1 MPFEVRVIEY
11 GGSPWIVYGQTEIP
25 VNSSVSNPT
34 PNTNG
39 LVGEVATLP
48 YLVPDG
54 HRLVLTGWGIEGNRD
69 PFSVL
74 FPWIGEPPA
83 TNAKALMSAGS
94 MAGMG
99 VFTGVR
105 FVVPAGK
112 KVNVHLINGS
122 AYPMVHGWFVQGE
135 LVMLTP

>member
-1 MPFEVRVIEY
+1 MPFEVRIVESA
-11 GGSPWIVYGQTEIP
+11 GMPWIVYGQTAIP
-25 VNSSVSNPT
+25 INSSVTNPA
-34 PNTNG
+34 PNVNG
-39 LVGEVATLP
+39 LLGEVAALP
-48 YLVPDG
+48 YVVPVG
-54 HRLVLTGWGIEGNRD
+54 RQLILTAWGIEGNRD

-99 VFTGVR
+99 VLSGVR
-105 FVVPAGK
+105 FVIPESK
-112 KVNVHLINGS
+112 KVNVNLINGS

-135 LVMLTP
+135 LVALAP